1 MNYKVKQSW
10 ALLFT
15 VLLVLFM
22 YLKRVIE
29 VYLMEGMATFD
40 NVGFWAR
47 TMLVYIVITVV
58 FTIVVMVLFHILL
71 AIGASVKNKI
81 DGEISGSKENNLD
94 DVINDVFDDGEDEMD
109 RLINL
114 KAGQVSHV
122 IVGVGFVV
130 GLITLTFDL
139 SFGIMLNILY
149 LSFMLGGIIDEA
161 IKLYLYKRGVSHG

>member
-1 MNYKVKQSW
+1 MNYKVKQAW

-29 VYLMEGMATFD
+29 VYSREGITTFD
-40 NVGFWAR
+40 NAGFWAR
-47 TMLVYIVITVV
+47 TMLVYIGITV
-58 FTIVVMVLFHILL
+58 VVMVLFHIML
-71 AIGASVKNKI
+71 AIGATVKNKI
-81 DGEISGSKENNLD
+81 DDEISGSKENNLD
-94 DVINDVFDDGEDEMD
+94 DVIDDVFDDGEDEMD

-114 KAGQVSHV
+114 KAGQVSH
-122 IVGVGFVV
+122 IIAGVGFVA

-139 SFGIMLNILY
+139 PFGIMLNILY
-149 LSFMLGGIIDEA
+149 LSFMLGGIMDEA